1 MGVPDWS
8 RVTGEP
14 ARQALAGIV
23 EVARFDQRWAA
34 LDEGADRLR
43 RAVLEHYA
51 RRGEMP
57 SRGELAEA
65 VADVD
70 SGLAELE
77 RRDLIVL
84 DDAGA
89 VTGVYPFSAHA
100 TGHRV
105 RLDGQGLNAMCAV
118 DALGVGA
125 MYGRDVVVHSTCRG
139 CGGTIHVETAAAG
152 TELASAAP
160 AGSVVWVGRDY
171 ADGCAATSLCTTIAM
186 WCCQEHLD
194 AWRAENP
201 GIEGYRLTLAEA
213 LEVGVAL
220 FADRLAPAS
229 LDGKDTGENHVEG

>member
-1 MGVPDWS
+1 MGIPDWS

-23 EVARFDQRWAA
+23 EVARFDLRWAG
-34 LDEGADRLR
+34 LGEDEDRLR

-51 RRGEMP
+51 RHGVMP

-77 RRDLIVL
+77 RRDLMVL
-84 DDAGA
+84 DGEGA
-89 VTGVYPFSAHA
+89 ITGVYPFSAQP

-105 RLDGQGLNAMCAV
+105 RLDGQGLNAMCAI

-125 MYGRDVVVHSTCRG
+125 MYGRDVTVDSACRG

-160 AGSVVWVGRDY
+160 AEAVVWVGRDY

-194 AWRAENP
+194 GWRADNP
-201 GIEGYRLTLAEA
+201 GVEGYRLSLSEA

-229 LDGKDTGENHVEG
+229 LEDTDRGENNVEG

>member
-1 MGVPDWS
+1 M
-8 RVTGEP
+8 T
-14 ARQALAGIV
+14 
-23 EVARFDQRWAA
+23 RFDRRWAG
-34 LDEGADRLR
+34 LGEDEDRLR

-51 RRGEMP
+51 RQGVMP

-65 VADVD
+65 VAVREVD
-70 SGLAELE
+70 DGLAELE
-77 RRDLIVL
+77 RRDLMVL
-84 DDAGA
+84 DDEGA
-89 VTGVYPFSAHA
+89 ITGVYPFSARD

-125 MYGRDVVVHSTCRG
+125 MYGRDVAIDTACRG

-152 TELASAAP
+152 SELAGAAP
-160 AGSVVWVGRDY
+160 AGSLVWVGRRY

-194 AWRAENP
+194 GWRADNP
-201 GIEGYRLTLAEA
+201 GLEGYQLTLAEA

-229 LDGKDTGENHVEG
+229 LEREDRGGHNVEG